1 MKSLKNSNIAFK
13 WLVLFFFCWVV
24 TQFLGYQHRITH
36 SVSQQNHVLESSQY
50 KLLLTYYLQAN
61 NLLNDTIRFST
72 TVETISAN
80 APQPGRSFIVGLK
93 LDY

>member
-1 MKSLKNSNIAFK
+1 MIHALGQNKTASSTFYNEPRTDGYNKVDFRLSKSQAF
-13 WLVLFFFCWVV
+13 
-24 TQFLGYQHRITH
+24 
-36 SVSQQNHVLESSQY
+36 N

-72 TVETISAN
+72 TVETIRAN
-80 APQPGRSFIVGLK
+80 APQPGRSLMIGLK